1 MACQK
6 CAVFG
11 AGYIAVEMA
20 GIFNGLG
27 TDTTLFC
34 RGDKVLRDVKV
45 FDSDTVNPNPNA
57 V

>member
-45 FDSDTVNPNPNA
+45 FDSDTVDPNPNA